1 MIADEVQTGIGR
13 TGEWYGI
20 QNYGVVPDI
29 ITMAKA
35 LGGGTPIGAVTTT
48 DGISAVMTPGTHGT
62 TFGGNP
68 LVCSAGC
75 AVLDVMKR
83 DGIVAHAKEI
93 GARWMADLK
102 AIDSPRIR
110 EVRGC
115 GLIIGVQ
122 MDTAETAS
130 TVQRYCRDN
139 GVLIN
144 VAHGG
149 TIRLIPP
156 LIIDD
161 AQKDVF
167 TKLLVEAL
175 AQ

>member
-1 MIADEVQTGIGR
+1 
-13 TGEWYGI
+13 
-20 QNYGVVPDI
+20 
-29 ITMAKA
+29 
-35 LGGGTPIGAVTTT
+35 
-48 DGISAVMTPGTHGT
+48 
-62 TFGGNP
+62 
-68 LVCSAGC
+68 
-75 AVLDVMKR
+75 
-83 DGIVAHAKEI
+83 
-93 GARWMADLK
+93 MADLK

-130 TVQRYCRDN
+130 MVQRYCRDN

-167 TKLLVEAL
+167 TKLLAEAL